1 MPPEK
6 RCFMLKINLKI
17 FLVHILCCGLC
28 YWSFW
33 WDWID
38 AYPVSLSIFGMF
50 VVFSYIVAGFWANNG
65 KGTGAWPVVSV
76 FGLGLVLILVSIPV
90 MIYGSNWINVGF
102 IDVLFFLPNIFFL
115 RFLFT
120 SNISLNII
128 WGVCLN
134 YIHTNILFCILALL
148 PSTLAMI
155 GYFLREPLHRKKRKA
170 AQVEDL
176 DLT

>member
-1 MPPEK
+1 
-6 RCFMLKINLKI
+6 MLKINLKI

-28 YWSFW
+28 YWSFT

-38 AYPVSLSIFGMF
+38 HNTVLLMAFSGF
-50 VVFSYIVAGFWANNG
+50 VLLSYIAAGFWANSDDH
-65 KGTGAWPVVSV
+65 KGAWPIVSLFV
-76 FGLGLVLILVSIPV
+76 LGLVLILINIPV
-90 MIYGSNWINVGF
+90 MIDEFSIFPSELKDQIFLVSNLSF
-102 IDVLFFLPNIFFL
+102 IRFFFCDPNLIS
-115 RFLFT
+115 RFLQLFPNNT
-120 SNISLNII
+120 PFI
-128 WGVCLN
+128 GVVL
-134 YIHTNILFCILALL
+134 ILALL